1 MDDYARHELLDR
13 TMIAADAVNGLLVE
27 HRNFDELPEE
37 ARRNIGVAQIALMRA
52 YQAIGEAHMEVQ
64 DERQN

>member
-13 TMIAADAVNGLLVE
+13 TMIATDAVNGLLIG
-27 HRNFDELPEE
+27 HRNFNELPEE

-52 YQAIGEAHMEVQ
+52 YQIIGEAHMGIA
-64 DERQN
+64 DERQD